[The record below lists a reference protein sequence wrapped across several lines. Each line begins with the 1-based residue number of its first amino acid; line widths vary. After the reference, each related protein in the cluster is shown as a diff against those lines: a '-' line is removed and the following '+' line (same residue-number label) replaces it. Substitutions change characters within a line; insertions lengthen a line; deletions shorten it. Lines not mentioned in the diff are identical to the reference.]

1 MTDLRV
7 AQNFALPMEVATQR
21 LAIIGMSRS
30 GKSSLAVQLAERM
43 HAAGV
48 PWVAVDP
55 KGDWWG
61 VRSNAAGD
69 GPGLDVPV
77 LGGLHADVPLE
88 ATAGKAVAELIVDQR
103 LTCVLDVSEFDSRQ
117 DLFHLLADFGETLYR
132 RNRAPLFLFLDEA
145 DEYLPQRPGDKGW
158 GPKCLSVWQR
168 LVRRGGFRGLGSAQI
183 TQRIA
188 TLNKDTFYQADT
200 LLALHATGKRDRDAV
215 RDWVEYH
222 SGSGEIVASLP
233 TLAKGEGW
241 VCSPAW
247 LETTR
252 RVKFL
257 PRRTFDSG
265 ATPEVGT
272 PVEPQKRAEVDLSV
286 LRARLHDAVERAKAD
301 DPAELRRAI
310 AVLRKDL
317 AAAKAVVP
325 APAAPVVERIEVPV
339 FDRALAGR
347 LAGLADAARVALDQT
362 VRDLQ
367 QIGEAILAARD
378 AAPVPIARAQGKNG
392 PLSLVPPPPPASRVS
407 QTVSVLRP
415 PMRDEN
421 GNRDGGALGKGE
433 RTVLGVLTE
442 YPEGR
447 TYDQTAFLAGYSV
460 KASTMG
466 VILANLRRMG
476 LVEPGNQPIRLTT
489 AGLAAAGGA
498 RPRPTGAALLE
509 QWMRHP
515 RMGGGERKVL
525 AVLIDAYPNAMTN
538 EALCEASGYSTNA
551 STIGV
556 ILAKL
561 RKLGLVETG
570 WRRVA
575 DDFMAAIQAG
585 DGRA

>member
-1 MTDLRV
+1 
-7 AQNFALPMEVATQR
+7 
-21 LAIIGMSRS
+21 
-30 GKSSLAVQLAERM
+30 
-43 HAAGV
+43 
-48 PWVAVDP
+48 
-55 KGDWWG
+55 
-61 VRSNAAGD
+61 
-69 GPGLDVPV
+69 
-77 LGGLHADVPLE
+77 
-88 ATAGKAVAELIVDQR
+88 
-103 LTCVLDVSEFDSRQ
+103 
-117 DLFHLLADFGETLYR
+117 
-132 RNRAPLFLFLDEA
+132 
-145 DEYLPQRPGDKGW
+145 
-158 GPKCLSVWQR
+158 
-168 LVRRGGFRGLGSAQI
+168 
-183 TQRIA
+183 
-188 TLNKDTFYQADT
+188 
-200 LLALHATGKRDRDAV
+200 
-215 RDWVEYH
+215 
-222 SGSGEIVASLP
+222 
-233 TLAKGEGW
+233 
-241 VCSPAW
+241 
-247 LETTR
+247 
-252 RVKFL
+252 
-257 PRRTFDSG
+257 
-265 ATPEVGT
+265 
-272 PVEPQKRAEVDLSV
+272 
-286 LRARLHDAVERAKAD
+286 
-301 DPAELRRAI
+301 
-310 AVLRKDL
+310 
-317 AAAKAVVP
+317 
-325 APAAPVVERIEVPV
+325 
-339 FDRALAGR
+339 
-347 LAGLADAARVALDQT
+347 
-362 VRDLQ
+362 
-367 QIGEAILAARD
+367 
-378 AAPVPIARAQGKNG
+378 
-392 PLSLVPPPPPASRVS
+392 
-407 QTVSVLRP
+407 
-415 PMRDEN
+415 MRDEN